1 MMKPKAQSE
10 HEEGMLEY
18 LEDII
23 GSSRF
28 KEPIE
33 QLANEVETLNEA
45 RGEKVISL
53 IPDKGKYFRIKFFES
68 CLFVTLMYTI
78 VTWCKKVLDCC
89 QSCWLAREILFWL
102 RPLIGQNEAKYM
114 YWKGTLTKKS
124 CIFKQVLLFSV
135 KQS

>member
-1 MMKPKAQSE
+1 MTFATCAYENCRVKKEATNDVNLNFYQGEVEQISMMKPKAQTE

-45 RGEKVISL
+45 RGEKVSYKTYL
-53 IPDKGKYFRIKFFES
+53 RIF
-68 CLFVTLMYTI
+68 
-78 VTWCKKVLDCC
+78 
-89 QSCWLAREILFWL
+89 
-102 RPLIGQNEAKYM
+102 
-114 YWKGTLTKKS
+114 
-124 CIFKQVLLFSV
+124 
-135 KQS
+135 